1 MLYRVLAFLLGLVL
15 IAIGWRELRYG
26 WAEQQ
31 LAKQLD
37 ALQVRSRTESV
48 DTFAADFM
56 QLDQQIEQW
65 EAATVLD
72 GNWSNLR
79 GRSALLGADF
89 IASTPKEKN
98 TWLRRARDAFVRARE
113 RKPSFPHAWLNA
125 ARVQFELDR
134 NGPWREYLLAAID
147 RGVRAPS
154 LQRDLLLLR
163 ISLGERVDAELAQR
177 LDQSLA
183 LALRDGQLEL
193 IPLAMSGQ
201 RGDIICL
208 NAKFTVLP
216 TVQRACQIYLGS

>member
-1 MLYRVLAFLLGLVL
+1 MLYRAIALLLGVVL

-26 WAEQQ
+26 WNEQ
-31 LAKQLD
+31 AFARQLD
-37 ALQVRSRTESV
+37 ELHARSRTESS
-48 DTFAADFM
+48 DAFAKDFLL
-56 QLDQQIEQW
+56 LDQQIAQW
-65 EAATVLD
+65 EVGTRID

-89 IASTPKEKN
+89 IATTPKEKN
-98 TWLRRARDAFVRARE
+98 TWLRLARDAFARARE
-113 RKPSFPHAWLNA
+113 RKPSVAHAWLNG

-134 NGPWREYLLAAID
+134 NGPWRDYLIAALE

-163 ISLGERVDAELAQR
+163 ISLGERVDAELAKR
-177 LDQSLA
+177 LDHSLG

-193 IPLAMSGQ
+193 IPLAVNGQ

-208 NAKFTVLP
+208 NSTFIALP
-216 TVQRACQIYLGS
+216 SVQRTCKTYLGS